1 MLTIIAILKNRSLF
15 ARGVTLF
22 SALLTGCLLFALSAP
37 LPFLFGA
44 LASCFI
50 LATLGLP
57 MQGVPLLS
65 TVSRTE
71 LGTTIEIPRTVHL
84 TLSTPSIVTEKFE
97 LIVSDDGPGLNLD
110 KVGNLLK
117 PFHRGDNSM
126 GYGLGLAVVSRIAL
140 HHRANVVPG
149 VSDKLGARALLFDF
163 PVSQI
168 PFA

>member
-1 MLTIIAILKNRSLF
+1 M
-15 ARGVTLF
+15 
-22 SALLTGCLLFALSAP
+22 
-37 LPFLFGA
+37 
-44 LASCFI
+44 
-50 LATLGLP
+50 
-57 MQGVPLLS
+57 
-65 TVSRTE
+65 
-71 LGTTIEIPRTVHL
+71 
-84 TLSTPSIVTEKFE
+84 
-97 LIVSDDGPGLNLD
+97 SDDGPGLNLD